1 MIIYINNFR
10 GLIMFFEALIRH
22 HTNPSYRI
30 NHNGSSNIRTVVF
43 EKYDKRY
50 EYHFLKSS
58 EEDYLLI
65 VSDKA
70 SHHEL
75 PLIFNTSV
83 LNDLNKE
90 LLTVSHDFNFMHV
103 FCFGSESTYQ
113 SNTFDDIINSS
124 SLSGRET
131 IEYAGMTIGDDGDSF
146 LATYKLRFN
155 INSGFVSY
163 DSSYHYFEQSNN
175 SDINTNDWDNFKIDF
190 MSIYGSQKIEK
201 KVSELNFLDSSV
213 VQMVNF

>member
-1 MIIYINNFR
+1 
-10 GLIMFFEALIRH
+10 MFFEALIKN

-30 NHNGSSNIRTVVF
+30 NYSRSSNIRTVVF
-43 EKYDKRY
+43 EKDYKRY
-50 EYHFLKSS
+50 EYHFLMSS
-58 EEDYLLI
+58 VEEYVLVI
-65 VSDKA
+65 SDKA
-70 SHHEL
+70 SHHEM
-75 PLIFNTSV
+75 PHIFNTSV

-90 LLTVSHDFNFMHV
+90 LITVCHDLNFMHV

-113 SNTFDDIINSS
+113 SNNIDDIIRKS
-124 SLSGRET
+124 SLSNHET
-131 IEYAGMTIGDDGDSF
+131 IEYAGMIIGDDGVSF

-163 DSSYHYFEQSNN
+163 DSSYHYFEHSNN

-213 VQMVNF
+213 VQMVNL